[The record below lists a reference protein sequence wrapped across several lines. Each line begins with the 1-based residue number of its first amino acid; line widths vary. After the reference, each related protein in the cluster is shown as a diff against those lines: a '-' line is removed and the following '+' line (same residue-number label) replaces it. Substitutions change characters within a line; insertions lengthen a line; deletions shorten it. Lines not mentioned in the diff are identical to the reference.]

1 MQAEK
6 TNKNKINKKGGEEG
20 EEATRKIEK
29 AVSTPSKVQP
39 ERNGLIFCSFS
50 APQSMGN
57 QDLRIGVKK
66 VFSFMEM
73 ARQAED
79 VAETLMDSLYDE
91 CRANRQ

>member
-1 MQAEK
+1 
-6 TNKNKINKKGGEEG
+6 
-20 EEATRKIEK
+20 
-29 AVSTPSKVQP
+29 
-39 ERNGLIFCSFS
+39 
-50 APQSMGN
+50 MGN

-73 ARQAED
+73 ARQADD